1 MNRPTVVFLS
11 THNSTRSQMAEG
23 LLREMA
29 GDCYEAVSAGFE
41 PRPVGR
47 VAVQAMA
54 EIGIDIAEQR
64 AKGVEEFIGC
74 ALVAYVV
81 TLCEQARA
89 DCPAFPRAAMHLHW
103 PTGDTHAVEAD
114 EAEELALS
122 RRVRD
127 ELADHVAAFVR
138 QNCTDLG
145 LPGRRFCAAGL
156 LT

>member
-1 MNRPTVVFLS
+1 MNRPTVVFLC
-11 THNSTRSQMAEG
+11 THNSTRSQMAEA

-41 PRPVGR
+41 PRAVGR

-54 EIGIDIAEQR
+54 EIGIDIGEQR
-64 AKGVEEFIGC
+64 AKGVDELGGC
-74 ALVAYVV
+74 SPVACVV

-89 DCPAFPRAAMHLHW
+89 DCPASMGAAMHLHW
-103 PTGDTHAVEAD
+103 PTNDPDAVEGG
-114 EAEELALS
+114 ETEELAVC

-127 ELADHVAAFVR
+127 ELADRVAAMVR
-138 QNCTDLG
+138 QNCTDFG
-145 LPGRRFCAAGL
+145 LSGRRFCAVGP